1 MPSKKRTT
9 KKKPVKKVTPPSV
22 VKIGYQDF
30 ALLFEEL
37 NVDNAGHYGITHT
50 VHSNIRVTNMGNA
63 VEKINTLIH
72 ELLHAVFHTQ
82 GIKLDRDTEET
93 VVNSTANG
101 LTALIRDNPRLIHY
115 ILDQLEMI

>member
-1 MPSKKRTT
+1 MPSKKKRS
-9 KKKPVKKVTPPSV
+9 VKKVAPPSV

-30 ALLFEEL
+30 TLLFEEL
-37 NVDNAGHYGITHT
+37 NIDNASQYGITHT

-63 VEKINTLIH
+63 IEKVNTLIH

-82 GIKLDRDTEET
+82 GIKLEGDAEERI
-93 VVNSTANG
+93 VNSTANG
-101 LTALIRDNPRLIHY
+101 LTALIRDNPKLVHY